1 MGAMAGAI
9 EIFHVKTVADK
20 KRFVEVQFA
29 LNKADPAWVP
39 PLKMDALELLTP
51 GKNPW
56 YEHGHGDL
64 FIAVRDGKDVGRIS
78 AHIDHL
84 WLDMPPEQGGGRDIG
99 NWGLFDAVDQE
110 VANALIG
117 HAEGWLRKE
126 GMSKAVGPISISIW
140 DEPGLLIEGHDHSPT
155 VMMGHHNPKYEAWI
169 EAAGYGK
176 VKDLNTYDLDIT
188 KPFPPLIER
197 IVSSGERNPRI
208 TIRQVNKKNFKAEA
222 ELILSILND
231 AWSDNWG
238 FLPITDAEIK
248 YVGKK
253 LKPIVFNELIRI
265 AEVEGEPVAF
275 MMTWPDL
282 NEMQKDLNG
291 NLFPF
296 GVVKLL
302 WRLNGGFSG
311 RPKVRTVR
319 VPLMGVK
326 KKLQATRLASQL
338 AFMMIEYI
346 RRDSVALFGASRGEI
361 GWILEDNQGMVSIAD
376 AIESRINK
384 VYRIYGKTL

>member
-1 MGAMAGAI
+1 MAGAI

-126 GMSKAVGPISISIW
+126 GMAKAVGPISISIW
-140 DEPGLLIEGHDHSPT
+140 DEPGLLIKGHDHSPT

-346 RRDSVALFGASRGEI
+346 RRDSVALFGASRGEL
-361 GWILEDNQGMVSIAD
+361 GWFLEENQVMVSIAD

-384 VYRIYGKTL
+384 IYRIYGKTL